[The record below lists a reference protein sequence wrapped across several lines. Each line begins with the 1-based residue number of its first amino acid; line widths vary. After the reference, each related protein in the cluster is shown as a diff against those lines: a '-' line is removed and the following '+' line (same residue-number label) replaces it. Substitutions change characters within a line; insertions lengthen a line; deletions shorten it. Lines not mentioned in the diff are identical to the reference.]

1 MLEDIRARIEEEI
14 EELNHELNVVLPE
27 RINKAMEMGDLRENA
42 EYKSALDRQSF
53 IQARLDH
60 LQKRMEEL
68 SKIDVSSMPADRVG
82 FGSQVVVHDP
92 DRDKELS
99 LTLVAGDFMD
109 LEAGHVSIES
119 PIGHGLLGA
128 HKGEEVTVHL
138 PRGER
143 RFLVKEL
150 TTLPQQ
156 LGMASEDGD
165 EQD

>member
-14 EELNHELNVVLPE
+14 EELSHELNVVLPE
-27 RINKAMEMGDLRENA
+27 RVNKAMEMGDLRENA

-68 SKIDVSSMPADRVG
+68 SKIDVSEMPADRVG

-119 PIGHGLLGA
+119 PIGSGLLGA
-128 HKGEEVTVHL
+128 RQGEEVVVAL

-156 LGMASEDGD
+156 LGMDSQGKG
-165 EQD
+165 